1 MKRLFAMTMAFVML
15 FGTAVYA
22 KEDENVKKFKVKANG
37 EKIAFEVE
45 TEEHEIDCMHRAR
58 PEVKMTFEEKFY
70 GAEEKLY
77 FRIRWETPTMVEPDI
92 DNYYIPPQIF
102 SVALDDYKEETEK
115 SFRLEFPK
123 HKFHEETNYSLWLV
137 GGDDYDDNFIY
148 GYDDLLL
155 VDEFVVYRAP
165 KAAEVPVVEQTSTE
179 VFLTVGKDTF
189 LYNGE
194 EKQVKAP
201 VLFNDTG
208 RLMVAAKDI
217 PMVMEGATATGLT
230 WDKATRT
237 VTLQMGE
244 KTLSAT
250 DGSSKW
256 LYQGAEVAVDTV
268 AEIRNGSLY
277 IPLREVA
284 KLFGFTELVWDG
296 STQTVRLFRNLS

>member
-1 MKRLFAMTMAFVML
+1 MKRLIFLTMAFVML
-15 FGTAVYA
+15 LGTAVYA
-22 KEDENVKKFKVKANG
+22 KDDKNIKEFKVKANG

-45 TEEHEIDCMHRAR
+45 TEEHEIDCMHKAK
-58 PEVKMTFEEKFY
+58 PTVKMTFEEGFD
-70 GAEEKLY
+70 GEDEKLY
-77 FRIRWETPTMVEPDI
+77 FRLRWETPTMSEPDI
-92 DNYYIPPQIF
+92 DNYYIRPQIF
-102 SVALDDYKEETEK
+102 SVDLYDYEEETER
-115 SFRLEFPK
+115 SFRLELPK
-123 HKFHEETNYSLWLV
+123 YKYAEETTYSLWLV
-137 GGDDYDDNFIY
+137 GGDDYDDNFIH
-148 GYDDLLL
+148 GYEDLLL

-165 KAAEVPVVEQTSTE
+165 KAPELPVEQPLAEVL
-179 VFLTVGKDTF
+179 LTVGKDTF

-217 PMVMEGATATGLT
+217 PLVMEGVAATGLT

-277 IPLREVA
+277 IPLREAA
-284 KLFGFTELVWDG
+284 KLFGFTELTWDG
-296 STQTVRLFRNLS
+296 SAQTVRLVKTM

>member
-1 MKRLFAMTMAFVML
+1 MKRIFALTLAFVMT

-22 KEDENVKKFKVKANG
+22 KDDENIEKFKVKANG

-45 TEEHEIDCMHRAR
+45 TEEHEIDCMHRAK
-58 PEVKMTFEEKFY
+58 PTVKMTFEEKFY
-70 GAEEKLY
+70 GEGEKLY
-77 FRIRWETPTMVEPDI
+77 FRVRWETPTKSEPDI
-92 DNYYIPPQIF
+92 ENYYIPPKIF
-102 SVALDDYKEETEK
+102 SFTLDDYKEETES
-115 SFRLEFPK
+115 SFKLEFPK
-123 HKFHEETNYSLWLV
+123 HKFSEETTYSLWLV
-137 GGDDYDDNFIY
+137 GGKDYKDKYIY
-148 GYDDLLL
+148 GREDLLL

-165 KAAEVPVVEQTSTE
+165 KAPEIPVEQTSAE

-194 EKQVKAP
+194 EMQVKAP
-201 VLFNDTG
+201 VTFNNSG

-217 PMVMEGATATGLT
+217 PMVMEGAAATGLT

-250 DGSSKW
+250 DGSSTW
-256 LYQGAEVAVDTV
+256 VYQGGEVPVDTV

-277 IPLREVA
+277 IPLREAA
-284 KLFGFTELVWDG
+284 KLFGFTELTWDG
-296 STQTVRLFRNLS
+296 TTQTVRLFKGVI